1 VLVPK
6 SSIKSVARKAKQ
18 SLVRNVEHRLG
29 GFLGGPVF
37 YGINGTFRNEQKAV
51 MAGARAHYRSEGT
64 HESRM
69 FLRRSIHRLEKGM
82 ISRPMRSTFAADYIG
97 PTVSTYISLT
107 NTPGADAGELQWAHD
122 VLEHYFKATADSV
135 DRQVSKARHQWTSL
149 EQDTTEEGEMLAPFP
164 QPALQNVNEARAAF
178 SALAR
183 HRRSVRWYTE
193 REVPKHLVD
202 DSIRVALTAPSACNR
217 QSFRVVLVQ
226 SEPLK
231 TRVATVP
238 MGTAGF
244 ANQIPVLAVIIGQH
258 RGYEHPRDRHAIY
271 VDGGLF
277 AAQFVLALEASGLN
291 SCCINWPDLPD
302 KEQEL
307 RGLLSMQPDERAVM
321 MIAVGYGEPNQLVPR
336 SHKRNV
342 ELVREWM

>member
-1 VLVPK
+1 MLLHK
-6 SSIKSVARKAKQ
+6 ASIKSFGRKAKRK
-18 SLVRNVEHRLG
+18 LLRDTEHRLG
-29 GFLGGPVF
+29 GFLGGQVF
-37 YGINGTFRNEQKAV
+37 YGISGTFKNEQRAV
-51 MAGARAHYRSEGT
+51 MAGARAHYASEST
-64 HESRM
+64 HGSRM

-97 PTVSTYISLT
+97 PTVSTYISLMSVP
-107 NTPGADAGELQWAHD
+107 NADAGELRWAHD
-122 VLEHYFKATADSV
+122 VLDRYFVATAASV
-135 DRQVSKARHQWTSL
+135 DREITCAREQWSRL
-149 EQDTTEEGEMLAPFP
+149 EQDPTAEGEVLAPFP
-164 QPALQNVNEARAAF
+164 QPALQNIDEARASF

-193 REVPKHLVD
+193 REVPRHLVD
-202 DSIRVALTAPSACNR
+202 DAIRVALTAPSACNR

-226 SEPLK
+226 AEPLK
-231 TRVATVP
+231 TQVATVP

-244 ANQIPVLAVIIGQH
+244 ADQIPVLAVIIGQH

-291 SCCINWPDLPD
+291 SCCINWPDLAD
-302 KEQEL
+302 KEQKL
-307 RGLLSMQPDERAVM
+307 RGLIPMQADERAVM

-336 SHKRNV
+336 SHKRDV
-342 ELVREWM
+342 ESVREWM